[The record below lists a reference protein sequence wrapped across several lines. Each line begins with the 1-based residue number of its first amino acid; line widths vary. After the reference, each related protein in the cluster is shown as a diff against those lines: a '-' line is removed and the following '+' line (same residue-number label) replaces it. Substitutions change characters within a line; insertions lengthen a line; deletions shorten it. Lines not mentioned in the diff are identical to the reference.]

1 MVPVQQCRDRDAD
14 PHADPHLEL
23 AARVLRQEGAGQS
36 LRKTFSQPLYGGRGG
51 HLKLSEPADLSQA
64 AICDE
69 YTVGFTHTFTATV
82 ELLQ

>member
-1 MVPVQQCRDRDAD
+1 MGTCSDFRRNTNRTHFPVQLRI
-14 PHADPHLEL
+14 
-23 AARVLRQEGAGQS
+23 RQEGAGQS